1 MHWLDIVLSV
11 LLIVATLKGL
21 LDGFVKQVISIVVI
35 VLAVYLSLQYGPVVG
50 KIIMNTNTEPMLLAG
65 VGGLIVFIAILLIGG
80 LTLKLLS
87 KIFNATPL
95 GIFNRLFGA
104 ILAFFS
110 ALLIISALA
119 TAWEAISQGMGWTF
133 DYEKTTIYSK
143 LLELFR
149 TIWNR

>member
-35 VLAVYLSLQYGPVVG
+35 VLAVYLSLQYGPILG
-50 KIIMNTNTEPMLLAG
+50 EMIMQANTEPLLLAG
-65 VGGLIVFIAILLIGG
+65 VGGLIVFVGILLLGTVVSML
-80 LTLKLLS
+80 LT

-104 ILAFFS
+104 ILAFCS
-110 ALLIISALA
+110 AVLVLSALA
-119 TAWEAISQGMGWTF
+119 AAWDAISQGLGWTS
-133 DYEKTTIYSK
+133 DYEKTTIYPK